1 MGSLHSAVSFHQL
14 FNMKSMILIAVFLAV
29 AAAAP
34 LEESAPIILIKS
46 QTQNHDTE
54 KQEYSISYE
63 TENGISVSES
73 GKQKQFGDKP
83 EDAGTV
89 SQGKYSYPED
99 SVTYTVTWVADE
111 NGFQATGDHLP
122 VAPPMPEHVVKM
134 LADLRAAG
142 KL

>member
-1 MGSLHSAVSFHQL
+1 MGSLHPAVSFHQL

-34 LEESAPIILIKS
+34 APQEGQPILILKQS
-46 QTQNHDTE
+46 QNHDTE
-54 KQEYSISYE
+54 KQIYSFSYE
-63 TENGISVSES
+63 TENGISVIES
-73 GKQKQFGDKP
+73 GVQKQIGDKP
-83 EDAGTV
+83 EEAGTV

-99 SVTYTVTWVADE
+99 SVTYTITLVADE

-122 VAPPMPEHVVKM
+122 TPPPMPEHVVKM
-134 LADLRAAG
+134 LADLAAAG

>member
-1 MGSLHSAVSFHQL
+1 MGTTSSVILSQTL
-14 FNMKSMILIAVFLAV
+14 NMKSMILIAVFLAV

-34 LEESAPIILIKS
+34 QESKPILIVK
-46 QTQNHDTE
+46 QAQNHDTE
-54 KQEYSISYE
+54 KQVYSFSYE

-73 GKQKQFGDKP
+73 GVQKQIGAKADG
-83 EDAGTV
+83 AGTV

-122 VAPPMPEHVVKM
+122 TPPPMPEHVVK
-134 LADLRAAG
+134 LLQDLIAAG
-142 KL
+142 K